1 MTNNAM
7 TCAQLDSVLARYLED
22 ELDAPA
28 RASVDAHLGA
38 CLRCAGL
45 VRDLQGIRRDAGA
58 LSALEPSRDLW
69 EGIAGRIAAPVM
81 VLEPRTRP
89 RFRVSRSVGL
99 GVAAAALIAATAT
112 LTYLMATRTSGLT
125 PESPVASAGR
135 GAPGGDTTVGSP
147 LAAAGSGVAPLSPDI
162 APSGAGARGTM
173 IPAATRT
180 PVPATVTYDQAIGQL
195 RGILDVRRQDL
206 DPGTVA
212 VVENSLATIDRAI
225 NDARA
230 ALAGD
235 PASAF
240 LTDQLNKVLEK
251 KLGLLRTVAL
261 LPPRA

>member
-1 MTNNAM
+1 MTDNAM

-28 RASVDAHLGA
+28 RASVDAHLSA
-38 CLRCAGL
+38 CRRCAGL
-45 VRDLQGIRRDAGA
+45 VRDLQSIRHDADA

-69 EGIAGRIAAPVM
+69 EGIAERIAAPVM
-81 VLEPRTRP
+81 VLEARTRA
-89 RFRVSRSVGL
+89 RFHVSRSVGL

-112 LTYLMATRTSGLT
+112 LTYLLATRHAGLA
-125 PESPVASAGR
+125 PESPVASTER
-135 GAPGGDTTVGSP
+135 GLPTGDTAVGI
-147 LAAAGSGVAPLSPDI
+147 AGSGRASLSPTI

-173 IPAATRT
+173 VSATRT
-180 PVPATVTYDQAIGQL
+180 SVPATVTYDQAIGQL

-206 DPGTVA
+206 DPATVA

-225 NDARA
+225 NDART

-235 PASAF
+235 PASAY